1 MMIRR
6 WIPIALLLS
15 LFLWSGSPLR
25 GEGRVA
31 VEGIWEGAIVYT
43 AAEQEV
49 DFTVHL
55 FLDARGVLAGLVDI
69 PTKPIEGEPLG
80 GLRLDGSNLSWELV
94 RDSGTFPF
102 SGTVAA
108 DGGEIRGTCS
118 DRGRTVDFWLRR
130 RDPAAPEPARVS
142 PPVLSLAANGAE
154 LKERFNADTGKVR
167 LVMLLS
173 PG

>member
-1 MMIRR
+1 MIRR
-6 WIPIALLLS
+6 WVPIALLV
-15 LFLWSGSPLR
+15 LFLWPVSPLL

-31 VEGIWEGAIVYT
+31 VEGMWEGAIVYT

-49 DFTVHL
+49 DFRLHL
-55 FLDARGVLAGLVDI
+55 FLDARGVLAGLIDI
-69 PTKPIEGEPLG
+69 PTKPVEGEPLG
-80 GLRLDGSNLSWELV
+80 GLRLDGSAISWELV

-102 SGTVAA
+102 TGTVTA
-108 DGGEIRGTCS
+108 DGSEIRGTCS
-118 DRGRTVDFWLRR
+118 DRGRTVEFWLRR
-130 RDPAAPEPARVS
+130 LDPAAAEPVRVS

-154 LKERFNADTGKVR
+154 LKERFNADAGKVR